1 MKNIYDMTKK
11 PSASC
16 NGEREMPR
24 PKLSVN
30 YSAWRLA
37 KKLCDEAE
45 EYRVAVK
52 KTRSGATLVDAGIEA
67 KGGYLAGKIIT
78 EICLGGL
85 GRAEIF
91 TSQYDDLELPSIS
104 VYTDHP
110 AIATLGSQFAGWQI
124 RVEDFFAMGSG
135 PARALALKPRELYEK
150 IGYEDEAD
158 VAVLVLE
165 TAKEPPENV
174 IAHIS
179 SQCGVTPNSL
189 FLILVP
195 TTTVAGS
202 TQISGRVVETG
213 IHKLT
218 RLGLDPKSV
227 TCGCG
232 YAPIAPAHPNFAEAM
247 GRTNDA
253 ILYAGVTCYTTHQDD
268 DTKLEELVKKAPS
281 LASESY
287 GKPFL
292 KIFKGANYDFY
303 RIDPGLFAPA
313 VLIVN
318 NVKTGNTFKAGKVN
332 IDVLKQSMG
341 F

>member
-1 MKNIYDMTKK
+1 MKNISNVGKK
-11 PSASC
+11 RMSKPQ
-16 NGEREMPR
+16 
-24 PKLSVN
+24 LSVN
-30 YSAWRLA
+30 NSAWQLA
-37 KKLCDEAE
+37 KKLCDKAE
-45 EYRVAVK
+45 EYRVIVK
-52 KTRSGATLVDAGIEA
+52 ETKLGATLIDAGIEA
-67 KGGYLAGKIIT
+67 KGGYLAGKITT

-91 TSQYDDLELPSIS
+91 TSRYNNLELPSIS
-104 VYTDHP
+104 VYTDYP
-110 AIATLGSQFAGWQI
+110 TIATLGSQSAGWQI
-124 RVEDFFAMGSG
+124 RVGNYFAMGSG

-150 IGYEDEAD
+150 IEYEDEAD

-179 SQCGVTPNSL
+179 SQCRVTPNHL

-213 IHKLT
+213 LHKLT

-227 TCGCG
+227 TRASG

-253 ILYAGVTCYTTHQDD
+253 ILYAGVTCYTTSQDD
-268 DTKLEELVKKAPS
+268 DNKLREIVNKAPS
-281 LASESY
+281 LASKSY

-292 KIFKGANYDFY
+292 EIFKKANYDFY
-303 RIDPGLFAPA
+303 QVDPGLFAPA

-318 NVKTGNTFKAGKVN
+318 NAKTSSTFKAGKVN
-332 IDVLKQSMG
+332 IDVLKQSMKL
-341 F
+341 